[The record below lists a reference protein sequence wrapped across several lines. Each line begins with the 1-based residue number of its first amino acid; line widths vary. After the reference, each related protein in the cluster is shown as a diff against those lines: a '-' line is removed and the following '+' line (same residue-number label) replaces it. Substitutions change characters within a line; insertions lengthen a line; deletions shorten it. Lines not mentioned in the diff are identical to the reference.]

1 MINNI
6 LKKIEKAN
14 EVESSKV
21 ELAKHEVHLGLA
33 DDIKKQAN
41 VLNTLIKNHGFA
53 IQKKVVEDYNVKV
66 NDIYKVAYNKLE
78 ENYNLISKQA
88 NLLKP
93 MMERF
98 IISSKELGVQEILN
112 TPEFK
117 RANELLSES
126 DDELQIKNKLQTA
139 IKK

>member
-1 MINNI
+1 MNTRKTIYDK
-6 LKKIEKAN
+6 LFTEK
-14 EVESSKV
+14 VD
-21 ELAKHEVHLGLA
+21 LAKHEVNLGLA

-41 VLNTLIKNHGFA
+41 VLNTLIKNHGFV
-53 IQKKVVEDYNVKV
+53 IQKKVVNDYNVKV
-66 NDIYKVAYNKLE
+66 NDLYKVAYNKLE

-88 NLLKP
+88 NLLMP

-126 DDELQIKNKLQTA
+126 DDELQIKIKFQTA

>member
-14 EVESSKV
+14 EVQNV

-126 DDELQIKNKLQTA
+126 DDELQIKNKLQTS

>member
-1 MINNI
+1 MNTRKTIYDK
-6 LKKIEKAN
+6 LFTE
-14 EVESSKV
+14 KV
-21 ELAKHEVHLGLA
+21 ELAKHEVNLGLA

-41 VLNTLIKNHGFA
+41 VLNTLIKNHGFV

-93 MMERF
+93 IMERF
-98 IISSKELGVQEILN
+98 IISAKELGVQEILN
-112 TPEFK
+112 APEFK

-126 DDELQIKNKLQTA
+126 DDELQIKNKFQTA

>member
-14 EVESSKV
+14 EVQKV
-21 ELAKHEVHLGLA
+21 ELEKHEVHLGLA

>member
-14 EVESSKV
+14 EVQKV
-21 ELAKHEVHLGLA
+21 ELEKHEVHLGLA

-41 VLNTLIKNHGFA
+41 ILNTLIKNHGFA

>member
-1 MINNI
+1 MNTLQTIYNK
-6 LKKIEKAN
+6 LQDKT
-14 EVESSKV
+14 
-21 ELAKHEVHLGLA
+21 ELAKHEVNLGLA

-41 VLNTLIKNHGFA
+41 VLNTLIKNHGFV
-53 IQKKVVEDYNVKV
+53 IQKKVVNDYNVKV
-66 NDIYKVAYNKLE
+66 NDLYKVAYNKLE

-88 NLLKP
+88 NLLIP

-126 DDELQIKNKLQTA
+126 DDELQIKIKFQTA

>member
-21 ELAKHEVHLGLA
+21 ELAKHEVDLGLA

-53 IQKKVVEDYNVKV
+53 IQKKVVEDYN
-66 NDIYKVAYNKLE
+66 
-78 ENYNLISKQA
+78 KQ
-88 NLLKP
+88 LKDLGLTDTP
-93 MMERF
+93 TIVRNMVDAIAQAEKTASNFEQRF
-98 IISSKELGVQEILN
+98 LK
-112 TPEFK
+112 
-117 RANELLSES
+117 
-126 DDELQIKNKLQTA
+126 
-139 IKK
+139 